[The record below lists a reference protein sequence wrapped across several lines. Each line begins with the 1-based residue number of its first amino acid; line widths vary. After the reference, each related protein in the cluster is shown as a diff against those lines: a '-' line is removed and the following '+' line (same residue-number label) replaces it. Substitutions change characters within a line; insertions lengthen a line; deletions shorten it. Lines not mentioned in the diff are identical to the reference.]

1 MKRTTFLT
9 AAIMAF
15 SLPATVM
22 AKPVDWTPVLSS
34 LENGC
39 DQSTVILAI
48 QDSFKYQAPKLR
60 LREPYQSSVVKTTKG
75 QKASKA
81 NKPFG
86 DYESS
91 VYIKDGFYYGLPL
104 ERITYYFDNYG
115 SSFLV
120 FELALNAPLSKS
132 KQQLKSKNV
141 RYKKVWNEVS
151 EAMDYAV
158 VEGNSNKTY
167 VRCYL

>member
-9 AAIMAF
+9 AVIMAF

-86 DYESS
+86 NYKSS
-91 VYIKDGFYYGLPL
+91 IYIKDGFYYVLT
-104 ERITYYFDNYG
+104 R
-115 SSFLV
+115 
-120 FELALNAPLSKS
+120 
-132 KQQLKSKNV
+132 
-141 RYKKVWNEVS
+141 
-151 EAMDYAV
+151 M
-158 VEGNSNKTY
+158 
-167 VRCYL
+167 